1 MTPLLRF
8 GKVYLVLWSL
18 MGSFVFA
25 QNGKPLKADEQM
37 KFDMAYMNG
46 NREKILGNN
55 EEAIKQFSNCYKI
68 NPTNAALNYMMGSTY
83 FELKK
88 YDEATN
94 YAEAAVKLD
103 ASNAWY
109 KELLVDCYIS
119 QNKNK
124 EAAKM
129 LVDIAHQRKEVEYL
143 IKASY
148 VYVMIKDYKSAL
160 KVLTEAEKIVGID
173 EDIVTRKEQ
182 IYLAQNNL
190 NKAIDEVQK
199 LIRANPDNPK
209 YRGMLADLYWAN
221 GRAEDAATIYLSIV
235 KEYPTNGFAL
245 FALSDYYKL
254 KGDKDEWYSYL
265 KRGMASPDVD
275 VKNKINVLSEF
286 IGGKEFPDQLNR
298 TFELAE
304 IFSSTHPDDATAYLV
319 LGDVYQQQQ
328 KLDSARLQYRKALVI
343 NPSTFAAWQQLIFCT
358 SQLNNST
365 YLLADCEEAI
375 QYFPNEPAFYAY
387 GAIAAMQLKQ
397 YQKAVELNK
406 GGLEIVTPDQED
418 LILQLQASLGD
429 AYHYTQN
436 HKACDSIYE
445 VLLAKN
451 PDNVYA
457 LNNYAYFL
465 SLRKTQL
472 SKAAEMSKKSLDLEP
487 GNASYL
493 DTYGWILF
501 VQGNYVD
508 AKIYI
513 EKSLQVAPNSA
524 EVLDHLG
531 DVLYKLNDKQQAITN
546 WKKAKELGCE
556 NPKLD
561 QKIKEG
567 KWYEQ

>member
-1 MTPLLRF
+1 MSLLLRF

-18 MGSFVFA
+18 MGSLVFA
-25 QNGKPLKADEQM
+25 QKSKPLSADDLL

-55 EEAIKQFSNCYKI
+55 EEALKHFNNCYKL
-68 NPTNAALNYMMGSTY
+68 NPSNAALNYMMGGTY
-83 FELKK
+83 FELRK
-88 YDEATN
+88 YDLAT
-94 YAEAAVKLD
+94 YHAEAAVKLD
-103 ASNAWY
+103 ASNIWY

-124 EAAKM
+124 EAATLLEK
-129 LVDIAHQRKEVEYL
+129 IAHQRKEVEYL
-143 IKASY
+143 LKASY
-148 VYVMIKDYKSAL
+148 VYVMMKDYKSAL
-160 KVLTEAEKIVGID
+160 RVLTEAEKIAGVD
-173 EDIVTRKEQ
+173 EDIITRKEQ

-190 NKAIDEVQK
+190 SKAIAEVQK
-199 LIRANPDNPK
+199 LINANPTNPK

-221 GRAEDAATIYLSIV
+221 GHAEEAAEIYRSILIDN
-235 KEYPTNGFAL
+235 PGNGFAL

-254 KGDKDEWYSYL
+254 KGDKEQWYSYL
-265 KRGMASPDVD
+265 KRGMASQDVD
-275 VKNKINVLSEF
+275 VKNKINVLSGF
-286 IGGKEFPDQLNR
+286 IGGTEFPDQLNR

-304 IFSSTHPDDATAYLV
+304 IFSTAHADNATAYLV
-319 LGDVYQQQQ
+319 LGDVYQQQRNY
-328 KLDSARLQYRKALVI
+328 DSARVQYRKALAI
-343 NPSTFAAWQQLIFCT
+343 TPSIFIAWQQLIFCT
-358 SQLNNST
+358 SQLMNNT

-375 QYFPNEPAFYAY
+375 EYFPNEPAFYAY

-397 YQKAVELNK
+397 YSKAVELNK
-406 GGLEIVTPDQED
+406 SGLDVVTPDQED
-418 LILQLQASLGD
+418 LITQLQASLGD

-445 VLLAKN
+445 VILAQN

-472 SKAAEMSKKSLDLEP
+472 SKAAEMSKKSLELDP
-487 GNASYL
+487 NNASYL

-501 VQGNYVD
+501 VQGNYAE
-508 AKIYI
+508 AKTYI
-513 EKSLQVAPNSA
+513 EKSLVAVPNSA